1 MCPIPVLLG
10 LMIAVESA
18 LIGAL
23 IPLAAAVLSGT
34 SPFTSPASPALC
46 IVASV
51 FLGVALVAAM
61 AAMSVLSSNPCTGN
75 GTCGQFGDV
84 FRYLL
89 AAIILSIGGLL
100 IVTLSVAAPS
110 AIPFVGSIA
119 VSIVAIA
126 CGLLVPTVPV
136 AAVTLGR
143 MEACITG
150 TRSAAST
157 VVVVLGI
164 IVALIAFVTGC
175 VAGAAAIPG
184 SVEW

>member
-1 MCPIPVLLG
+1 MCPIPLLLG

-23 IPLAAAVLSGT
+23 IPLAVAVLSGA

-51 FLGVALVAAM
+51 FLGLALAAAVAAM
-61 AAMSVLSSNPCTGN
+61 NVVSSNPCTGN
-75 GTCGQFGDV
+75 GTCGQLGNV

-100 IVTLSVAAPS
+100 IATISVAAPS

-126 CGLLVPTVPV
+126 CGVLVPTVP
-136 AAVTLGR
+136 AAASTLGG
-143 MEACITG
+143 MEACNTG
-150 TRSAAST
+150 TRSVAST
-157 VVVVLGI
+157 VLLVLAV
-164 IVALIAFVTGC
+164 IVAVI
-175 VAGAAAIPG
+175 AIPIAVG
-184 SVEW
+184 AGGAVIPPIPD